1 MTERWQQQ
9 YHISALKWNTN
20 YVFVAFVNG
29 NWKKK
34 KNPIGILI
42 EDMTEFCGENYQRF
56 VLKHCKSVTNASW
69 SIKIKVICKLT
80 HDVTQFQ

>member
-1 MTERWQQQ
+1 METE
-9 YHISALKWNTN
+9 
-20 YVFVAFVNG
+20 
-29 NWKKK
+29 K

-42 EDMTEFCGENYQRF
+42 EDMKEFCGENYQRF
-56 VLKHCKSVTNASW
+56 VLKHYKSITNASW

>member
-1 MTERWQQQ
+1 METE
-9 YHISALKWNTN
+9 
-20 YVFVAFVNG
+20 
-29 NWKKK
+29 KK

-80 HDVTQFQ
+80 HDVT